1 MLIRRITKSYAFEA
15 AHRLMHHRGACSNL
29 HGHSYKVE
37 VEVTGRLQREGPAE
51 GMVLDFGDLS
61 KVVRPLI
68 EEFDHRLVLSHDD
81 PLCELLSG
89 KEGVALNVMSDVPT
103 AENMAA
109 YLAKRIQEKLNEEST
124 REGMRYTVNGEN
136 RKAFNGESAVTKVT
150 VWETS
155 TSRATWEL
163 R

>member
-1 MLIRRITKSYAFEA
+1 MLLRRVTKSYAFEA
-15 AHRLMHHRGACSNL
+15 AHRLMHHRGACANL
-29 HGHSYKVE
+29 HGHSYTVE
-37 VEVTGRLQREGPAE
+37 VEVTGKLQREGPAE

-68 EEFDHRLVLSHDD
+68 EELDHHLILSHND

-89 KEGVALNVMSDVPT
+89 KEGVALYIMNDVPT

-109 YLAKRIQEKLNEEST
+109 CLAKRIQERLNLAFVSPF
-124 REGMRYTVNGEN
+124 TVNGEN
-136 RKAFNGESAVTKVT
+136 RKAVNGEYAVTKVT
-150 VWETS
+150 VWETA